1 MGAISQITDSIS
13 SALGTDGSG
22 GGLLGGIKSLQSNP
36 LVQTAEEAAAIYY
49 GGDALGFWGDGSG
62 STFSSLFSSAPTDST
77 LQSTNGLMAAD
88 SNAASNAAASQS
100 LAANAPISS
109 ATNSV
114 LADSSAGTAGYGA
127 SSAAPV
133 APASPLYVNGPPDL
147 SGGLPQA
154 AAAQAPGLGAKL
166 LSMAQTPKGALSLG
180 TDLYSVYQGQ
190 QLNAAAQKYASAQDP
205 MAPYRAQYA
214 QQLAALNADPSKLT
228 SLPGYQAGLEA
239 TQRSLAATGQ
249 TTSGAGLAQ
258 LAGYGQNFYQNQVNS
273 LAGLATLGS
282 AGGQAGASVLG
293 AQSLANKADVSA
305 GLNIASLFA
314 Q

>member
-13 SALGTDGSG
+13 SALGTDGG
-22 GGLLGGIKSLQSNP
+22 GGGILGALSSLQSSP
-36 LVQTAEEAAAIYY
+36 LVQAGELGAAGFFGGEALGLWGGGGGSLFGSATSAAAPEFSDPTIGEVAY
-49 GGDALGFWGDGSG
+49 GPAGGSLAGATPDVPYGPAGTTLAGTSALAG
-62 STFSSLFSSAPTDST
+62 A
-77 LQSTNGLMAAD
+77 
-88 SNAASNAAASQS
+88 NAAVNA
-100 LAANAPISS
+100 SS
-109 ATNSV
+109 
-114 LADSSAGTAGYGA
+114 GT
-127 SSAAPV
+127 SAAPA
-133 APASPLYVNGPPDL
+133 APASQTPGF
-147 SGGLPQA
+147 G
-154 AAAQAPGLGAKL
+154 AQL
-166 LSMAQTPKGALSLG
+166 LNLAQTPKGALSLG

-249 TTSGAGLAQ
+249 ATSGAGLAQ